1 MSTRR
6 IATLVAALTCALFVS
21 IAVRAPAPLPKPAS
35 LLSVDVHA
43 QTPPAGKK
51 EFAFKGKVESVNEKS
66 KMVTVNNESIPGWMM
81 SMTMTY
87 KVDKPDVLKAMKA
100 GDNIT
105 ATVYDGDFQ
114 TLYNV
119 KVAPP
124 AKK

>member
-1 MSTRR
+1 MIRR
-6 IATLVAALTCALFVS
+6 IVALATATLCAIALV
-21 IAVRAPAPLPKPAS
+21 IAVS
-35 LLSVDVHA
+35 A

-51 EFAFKGKVESVNEKS
+51 DHPFKGKVEKVDPKT

-87 KVDKPDVLKAMKA
+87 KVDKDAVLSTLKP
-100 GDNIT
+100 GDQIA

-114 TLYNV
+114 TLYNI
-119 KVAPP
+119 KVLPP

>member
-1 MSTRR
+1 MTFRR
-6 IATLVAALTCALFVS
+6 VVTALFCAIALTVAAN
-21 IAVRAPAPLPKPAS
+21 
-35 LLSVDVHA
+35 A

-51 EFAFKGKVESVNEKS
+51 DHAFKGKVEKVDPKT

-81 SMTMTY
+81 SMTMVY
-87 KVDKPDVLKAMKA
+87 KVDKDAVLKDLKP
-100 GDNIT
+100 GDQIA

-119 KVAPP
+119 KVLPP

>member
-1 MSTRR
+1 MPRR
-6 IATLVAALTCALFVS
+6 QIAALIAALTCALFVTV
-21 IAVRAPAPLPKPAS
+21 AVQ
-35 LLSVDVHA
+35 A
-43 QTPPAGKK
+43 QTPPAARK
-51 EFAFKGKVESVNEKS
+51 EHAFKGKVESVNEKG
-66 KMVTVNNESIPGWMM
+66 KMITVNNENIPGWMP

-87 KVDKPDVLKAMKA
+87 KVDKPSEGTLANLKP
-100 GDNIT
+100 GDQIT

>member
-1 MSTRR
+1 MIRR
-6 IATLVAALTCALFVS
+6 LVALATATACALALA
-21 IAVRAPAPLPKPAS
+21 IAVN
-35 LLSVDVHA
+35 A

-51 EFAFKGKVESVNEKS
+51 DHAFKGKVEKVDPKT

-87 KVDKPDVLKAMKA
+87 KVDKDAALKDLKP
-100 GDNIT
+100 GDQIT

-119 KVAPP
+119 KLAPP